1 MIGRVGEYCGCV
13 HIADAPNWITDNA
26 LYSEK
31 WFNSETSLDF
41 LAEQLNHLN
50 LNRFQR
56 KSGQPLLTQSIIHEL
71 KIPLPSLSDQQEIAE
86 IFQAC
91 DEKIALLEQESALL
105 YELFH
110 AKLEELM
117 TGKRSAIP
125 LIDAEF
131 PN

>member
-86 IFQAC
+86 ILQAC
-91 DEKIALLEQESALL
+91 DDKIVALEQETARLD
-105 YELFH
+105 ELFH
-110 AKLEELM
+110 AMLEDLM
-117 TGKRSAIP
+117 TGQRSAIP

-131 PN
+131 SN